1 VRDETKPKWA
11 DPAPV
16 ANRALALC
24 AASCAERARPIL
36 EQQRPGDD
44 RRRAVIAAVRAWERG
59 ELPMT
64 TSRTTAFAAHAA
76 ARDAIDAGSA
86 ATAAAPCAAGE
97 ACAVAHTFDHS
108 PHAAIYAAKAIGL
121 YG

>member
-1 VRDETKPKWA
+1 
-11 DPAPV
+11 
-16 ANRALALC
+16 
-24 AASCAERARPIL
+24 
-36 EQQRPGDD
+36 
-44 RRRAVIAAVRAWERG
+44 
-59 ELPMT
+59 MT

-86 ATAAAPCAAGE
+86 AAAAAPCAAGE

-121 YG
+121 YGEGKVDRAAERAWRLENLAPELRPVGFTKGR